1 MHVLQHVY
9 WCLRIMPAIIEIKSY
24 TVVNG
29 TSLFVS
35 SFYPRNTLVAK
46 DSLVSATVHQYL
58 QMYQKGLTD
67 NTTFRHETTFTPMH
81 TVL

>member
-9 WCLRIMPAIIEIKSY
+9 RCLTIMPAIIEIKSY

-35 SFYPRNTLVAK
+35 CFYPSNTLVAQ
-46 DSLVSATVHQYL
+46 DSLGVGICPSVFADVP
-58 QMYQKGLTD
+58 KGFD
-67 NTTFRHETTFTPMH
+67 G
-81 TVL
+81 